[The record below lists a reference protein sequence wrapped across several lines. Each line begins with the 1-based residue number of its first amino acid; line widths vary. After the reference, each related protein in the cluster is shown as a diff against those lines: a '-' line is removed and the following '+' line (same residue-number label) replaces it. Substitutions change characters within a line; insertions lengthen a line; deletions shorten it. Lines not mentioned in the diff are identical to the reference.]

1 MTSEST
7 EPPVI
12 YNRRKGDQSM
22 ASFLA
27 LLIVCLYG
35 AVQWHLLTNSVAG
48 DMREI
53 VMRALGTLDASV
65 GLVLG
70 FYFGSSAQR

>member
-1 MTSEST
+1 MPDEIPNRHRVT
-7 EPPVI
+7 EAA
-12 YNRRKGDQSM
+12 M
-22 ASFLA
+22 AA
-27 LLIVCLYG
+27 LLAIVIVGLYG
-35 AVQWHLLTNSVAG
+35 IVQWHLLTNSIPQ

-70 FYFGSSAQR
+70 FYFGSSAQK